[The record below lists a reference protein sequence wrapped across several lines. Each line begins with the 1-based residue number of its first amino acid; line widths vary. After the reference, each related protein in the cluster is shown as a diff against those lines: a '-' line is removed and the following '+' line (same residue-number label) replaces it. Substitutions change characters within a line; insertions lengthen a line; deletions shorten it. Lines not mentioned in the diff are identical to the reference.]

1 MWRRALWLSC
11 FAILL
16 NALAPSISHALSL
29 CKGKQRS
36 WEICLNDGRTLRG
49 SGELDDATFKALTD
63 RSKPQL
69 QKQSQKQPQTRTDK
83 MAMEDCAFCLM
94 HGASFAPPPAERPA
108 LAGIDG
114 NRLLP
119 FMLYRAPVPLQGWRA
134 SIPRAPP
141 AIV

>member
-36 WEICLNDGRTLRG
+36 WEICLNDGRRLSG
-49 SGELDDATFKALTD
+49 NGELDYATFQALTD
-63 RSKPQL
+63 RSKPQ
-69 QKQSQKQPQTRTDK
+69 KQTPVQTEK
-83 MAMEDCAFCLM
+83 MAMEDCGYCLT
-94 HGASFAPPPAERPA
+94 HAASFAPPPAERPM
-108 LAGIDG
+108 LAELDG

-134 SIPRAPP
+134 SIPRGPP